1 MIQWL
6 GRLLYEST
14 PAEFRSAFGMEESV
28 ERLQAATKRS
38 AFSAIGEAAA
48 VGKVS
53 PDLVRLQHVTPMVRN
68 SFKPFFVGRFESR
81 DGITLLTGQFGMSLF
96 TKIFM
101 TFWLG
106 MVALFGVGFLV
117 GSLNA
122 TAPYPRQIVIGPFLM
137 LIAGLA
143 LVALGKWFARNDV
156 AWLTGVIGRAL
167 EVPGVGAGP
176 MQETLEVVGVPMV
189 LKGVAF
195 FFAASA
201 VIALFAEFVA
211 PKMGGTPRLSP
222 LGHWNIVYAIVFFSL
237 SVGVWLRRPWAWWGV
252 FLALGLSLVS
262 SQFVVRENA
271 QMMPPAFT
279 RAVFGI
285 FALIVVAVWGGGGM
299 RSGSISCGQ
308 NLKEDYRGIGCFI
321 HAAVERV
328 DVRGN
333 CRHFRRLINS

>member
-53 PDLVRLQHVTPMVRN
+53 PDLVRLQRVTPMVRN

-106 MVALFGVGFLV
+106 MVALFG
-117 GSLNA
+117 
-122 TAPYPRQIVIGPFLM
+122 
-137 LIAGLA
+137 
-143 LVALGKWFARNDV
+143 
-156 AWLTGVIGRAL
+156 
-167 EVPGVGAGP
+167 
-176 MQETLEVVGVPMV
+176 
-189 LKGVAF
+189 
-195 FFAASA
+195 
-201 VIALFAEFVA
+201 
-211 PKMGGTPRLSP
+211 
-222 LGHWNIVYAIVFFSL
+222 
-237 SVGVWLRRPWAWWGV
+237 
-252 FLALGLSLVS
+252 
-262 SQFVVRENA
+262 
-271 QMMPPAFT
+271 
-279 RAVFGI
+279 
-285 FALIVVAVWGGGGM
+285 
-299 RSGSISCGQ
+299 ISCGQ
-308 NLKEDYRGIGCFI
+308 NLKADYRGIGCFI